1 MSGAPAAP
9 AVALGVAGLGVAL
22 PDTVVTNHDWAQRLD
37 TSDEWI
43 VARTGIRERRRAAP
57 DQTTLTL
64 AIDAG
69 RAALDDA
76 ATERVDAVIVAT
88 TTPDD
93 MCPQVAPRV
102 AHALGLSG
110 AAFDVGAGC
119 TGFVYAL
126 AVAHGL
132 VAGGTARDV
141 LVIGS
146 EVLTPFMDPADR
158 TTAPL
163 FGDGA
168 GAAVLS
174 TAAEGSLGPFDLGS
188 DGGHFDA
195 LHIPRDECYLHMRGA
210 EIYRH
215 AIERMGASSLAVL
228 TAAGVTAADV
238 DVLVPHQANARI
250 LEAVARRLG
259 VDGERCVVTVDRH
272 GNTSAAS
279 IPLAL
284 AQARDDGRLTKGDR
298 VLLTAFGAG
307 LTWGS
312 ALMEWGTA

>member
-1 MSGAPAAP
+1 MGI
-9 AVALGVAGLGVAL
+9 AGLGIAL
-22 PDTVVTNHDWAQRLD
+22 PDTVVTNADWAQRLD
-37 TSDEWI
+37 TTDEWI

-57 DQTTLTL
+57 DETTLTF
-64 AIDAG
+64 AVAAA

-76 ATERVDAVIVAT
+76 GLERVDAVIVAT
-88 TTPDD
+88 TTPDNI
-93 MCPQVAPRV
+93 CPQVAPRV

-110 AAFDVGAGC
+110 PAFDVGAGC

-126 AVAHGL
+126 TVGHGL
-132 VAGGTARDV
+132 VLSGVARDV

-146 EVLTPFMDPADR
+146 EVMTPYMDPQDR
-158 TTAPL
+158 TTAVL

-174 TAAEGSLGPFDLGS
+174 AGAEGAVGPFDLGS
-188 DGGHFDA
+188 DGGLFDA
-195 LHIPRDECYLHMRGA
+195 LQVPRGEAYLQMRGA

-215 AIERMGASSLAVL
+215 AIERMTASARVVL
-228 TAAGVTAADV
+228 NAAGLAAGDV
-238 DVLVPHQANARI
+238 DVFVPHQANARI

-259 VDGERCVVTVDRH
+259 IDAERCVITVDRH

-284 AQARDDGRLTKGDR
+284 AQARADGRLHKGDR

-312 ALMEWGTA
+312 AVVEWGTA